1 MEKFLIGNTT
11 KKMRKLII
19 EQGLKFASIGN
30 LSSPDTNVFD
40 GYFNGKKEL
49 KEIYKDLIQPE

>member
-1 MEKFLIGNTT
+1 M
-11 KKMRKLII
+11 II

-30 LSSPDTNVFD
+30 LSSTDTNVFD
-40 GYFNGKKEL
+40 DYFNGKKEL